1 MTEQWNMDGKRQA
14 AYALLLNSFRQPKR
28 WSELPTDVPWQQ
40 LLGCPPEQ
48 ALRLFLDL
56 GYLEYPDRDLPAR
69 AKLRRLSMAELRDL
83 LKERDLRTRGRKS
96 TLIARLLE
104 SDPEGM
110 EKVTQELNPL
120 QCTEAGGSIIDAFLA
135 SGGSLDGLA
144 PDPAAS
150 AEPVPPALPFAW
162 IADRFSHRAPV
173 DVDPAPQAGAD
184 EFLRLVEQAPPSDA
198 AQHLQQG
205 HIYGARG
212 DLIQALLE
220 FDLAIEADPQDPEAH
235 LWRAVTLQRL
245 GDHRQALSD
254 LQKAHDLNGGGPDV
268 LIEYGNIYLA
278 LDQWQL
284 AIAQYDLALAI
295 DPQRA
300 QAFHNR
306 GVAYERMGQAA
317 DARADFERA
326 IQINPGAFESHL
338 GMAVAC
344 DRLDDRAQAITAY
357 RSAIERADQGAL
369 ADQARARLRALADPN

>member
-1 MTEQWNMDGKRQA
+1 MTEQWTMEGQRQA

-28 WSELPTDVPWQQ
+28 WNELPTDVPWQQ
-40 LLGCPPEQ
+40 LLGCHPEQ

-83 LKERDLRTRGRKS
+83 LKERNLRTRGRKS

-110 EKVTQELNPL
+110 ERVTQELNPL
-120 QCTEAGGSIIDAFLA
+120 QCTEAGASIVDAYQA
-135 SGGSLDGLA
+135 SGGSLEGLA
-144 PDPAAS
+144 SDPAAS
-150 AEPVPPALPFAW
+150 AEPVQPVLPFAW
-162 IADRFSHRAPV
+162 IADRFSSRTP
-173 DVDPAPQAGAD
+173 AGAD
-184 EFLRLVEQAPPSDA
+184 AIPQADEDEILRLVEKAPASDA
-198 AQHLQQG
+198 AQHLRQG
-205 HIYGARG
+205 HAYGAQG

-254 LQKAHDLNGGGPDV
+254 LQTAYDLNGGGPDV
-268 LIEYGNIYLA
+268 LIEYGNVYLA

-284 AIAQYDLALAI
+284 AIAQYDLALAH

-306 GVAYERMGQAA
+306 GVAYERMGQPA
-317 DARADFERA
+317 DARANFEQALR
-326 IQINPGAFESHL
+326 IDPRAFESHL

-344 DRLDDRAQAITAY
+344 DRLDDRAQAIAAY
-357 RSAIERADQGAL
+357 RAAIERAESGAL
-369 ADQARARLRALADPN
+369 ANRARARLRALADQT